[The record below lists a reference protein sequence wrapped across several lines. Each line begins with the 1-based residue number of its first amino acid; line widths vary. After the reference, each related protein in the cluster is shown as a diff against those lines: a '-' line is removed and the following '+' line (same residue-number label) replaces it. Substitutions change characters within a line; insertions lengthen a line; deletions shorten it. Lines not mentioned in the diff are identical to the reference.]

1 MAVLD
6 AMARITAENADGTLR
21 YFASGDPDTET
32 VEALFVREDLEWT
45 DERRAEVEGEL
56 MEVVAKESYEYMMDV
71 NNVNQLIKVA
81 DTKILFTG
89 FVDDEV
95 AVAAFDR
102 GVFPHLPAMV
112 GEFRSYLEAHDV
124 EFIAL
129 DM

>member
-6 AMARITAENADGTLR
+6 EMARITAENADGTLR
-21 YFASGDPDTET
+21 YFASGDPETEAI
-32 VEALFVREDLEWT
+32 EPLFVREDLDWT
-45 DERRAEVEGEL
+45 DGRQAEVEGEL

-71 NNVNQLIKVA
+71 DNVNQLIKVA

-112 GEFRSYLEAHDV
+112 AEFRSYLEDHDV

>member
-6 AMARITAENADGTLR
+6 DMARITAENADGTLR
-21 YFASGDPDTET
+21 YFARADPETSETEP
-32 VEALFVREDLEWT
+32 LFVREDLEWT
-45 DERRAEVEGEL
+45 EERQGEVEGEL
-56 MEVVAKESYEYMMDV
+56 MEAVAKESYEYMMDV
-71 NNVNQLIKVA
+71 DNVNQLIKVA

-112 GEFRSYLEAHDV
+112 AEFRSYLEDHDV